1 MATPKQYYKTRT
13 ACTGQCK
20 KTVVGIHAKSSCII
34 FFRQIISAYNEGG
47 DYMFDN
53 TDYIYAK
60 LYLDRAR
67 QKQKEA
73 KVLLDMAQKHFNKL
87 KKELEKKES

>member
-1 MATPKQYYKTRT
+1 
-13 ACTGQCK
+13 
-20 KTVVGIHAKSSCII
+20 
-34 FFRQIISAYNEGG
+34 
-47 DYMFDN
+47 MFDN